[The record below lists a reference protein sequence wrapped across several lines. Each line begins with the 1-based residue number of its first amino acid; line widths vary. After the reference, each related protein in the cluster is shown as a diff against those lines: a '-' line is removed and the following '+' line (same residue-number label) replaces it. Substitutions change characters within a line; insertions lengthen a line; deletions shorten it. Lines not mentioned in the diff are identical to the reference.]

1 MGNLPHGHDLRLG
14 RYSQAEQ
21 IYLLTLVTEN
31 RSAAFGSFSAA
42 RQVVK
47 AMHQASVASVAETL
61 AFVVMPD
68 HVHWLLRLLGPMR
81 LGEAVRRLKA
91 KVSLAQGTSVWQR
104 GFHDHALRRD
114 EDLVSV
120 ARYVVANPVRA
131 GLVRHIG
138 DYPHWDAVWLDG

>member
-1 MGNLPHGHDLRLG
+1 MALHGRNLRLG

-21 IYLLTLVTEN
+21 IYLLTLVSKD

-42 RQVVK
+42 RQVVC
-47 AMHQASVASVAETL
+47 AMHQTALASVAETL

-68 HVHWLLRLLGPMR
+68 HVHWLLRLLGPVS
-81 LGEAVRRLKA
+81 LGEVVRRLKA
-91 KVSLAQGTSVWQR
+91 KVSLGFGYSVWQR

-114 EDLVSV
+114 EDIVAV

-131 GLVRHIG
+131 GLARRVG
-138 DYPHWDAVWLDG
+138 DYPHWDAMWIE

>member
-1 MGNLPHGHDLRLG
+1 MKKLPHSRDLRLG
-14 RYSQAEQ
+14 RHSEAEQ
-21 IYLLTLVTEN
+21 IYLLTLVVRN
-31 RSAAFGSFSAA
+31 RSAAFGSFAAA
-42 RQVVK
+42 RLVVRT
-47 AMHQASVASVAETL
+47 MHQASVASVAETL

-68 HVHWLLRLLGPMR
+68 HVHWLLRLLEAVS

-91 KVSLAQGTSVWQR
+91 KVSLAQGYPVWQR
-104 GFHDHALRRD
+104 GFHDHALRRE

-138 DYPHWDAVWLDG
+138 DYPHWDAVWLD

>member
-1 MGNLPHGHDLRLG
+1 MGKLPHSRDLRLG
-14 RYSQAEQ
+14 RFSQVEQ
-21 IYLLTLVTEN
+21 IYLLTLVTKN
-31 RSAAFGSFSAA
+31 RLAVFGNFSVA
-42 RQVVK
+42 RQVVR

-68 HVHWLLRLLGPMR
+68 HVHWLLRLLGTVS

-91 KVSLAQGTSVWQR
+91 KVSLTQGHPVWQH

>member
-1 MGNLPHGHDLRLG
+1 MGKLPHGRDLRLG

-21 IYLLTLVTEN
+21 IYLLTLVSN
-31 RSAAFGSFSAA
+31 DRSAVFGDFSAS
-42 RQVVK
+42 RQVAK
-47 AMHQASVASVAETL
+47 AMHDRSVASVAETL

-68 HVHWLLRLLGPMR
+68 HVHWLLRLLGSAS

-91 KVSLAQGTSVWQR
+91 KVSLVFGHSVWQR
-104 GFHDHALRRD
+104 GFYDHALRRD

-131 GLVRHIG
+131 GLVRRVG

>member
-1 MGNLPHGHDLRLG
+1 MRNSPHGRDLRLG

-21 IYLLTLVTEN
+21 IYLLTLVSN
-31 RSAAFGSFSAA
+31 DRSAVFGDLSVS
-42 RQVVK
+42 RLVVK
-47 AMHQASVASVAETL
+47 AMHDRSIASVAEAL
-61 AFVVMPD
+61 AYVVMPD
-68 HVHWLLRLLGPMR
+68 HVHWLLRLLGSVS

-91 KVSLAQGTSVWQR
+91 KVSLIFGYPVWLR

-120 ARYVVANPVRA
+120 ARYIVANPVRA
-131 GLVRHIG
+131 GLVRRVG